1 MSLREVHGR
10 WGRPLYSPTAMSAA
24 RSAKIAVKNAL
35 GLRGVKERQILA
47 GPARGVRMQLDFSGQ
62 TPKYLGMFEWELHDF
77 YRAVLPSSSLIF
89 DVGGAEGYTALLYA
103 ANSPGL
109 VVTFE
114 PDPTEIELLR
124 ANIARNPSLR
134 DRMEI
139 REMAIGRHNGSEA
152 VTLDSLS
159 DEVGA
164 PDFIKIDVDGW
175 ELDVLAG
182 GERTLR
188 DKRPHVVVETHTKRL
203 EDQCGALLVE
213 CGYRPI
219 IKHNRQVWKET
230 RGGSSHNRWLLAT
243 GAPAT

>member
-1 MSLREVHGR
+1 
-10 WGRPLYSPTAMSAA
+10 MSAA
-24 RSAKIAVKNAL
+24 RTAKIAIKNAL
-35 GLRGVKERQILA
+35 GLRGIRERTILA

-77 YRAVLPSSSLIF
+77 YRRILPTSDLIF

-103 ANSPGL
+103 ANCPGR
-109 VVTFE
+109 VMTFE
-114 PDPTEIELLR
+114 PDPSEVELLR
-124 ANIARNPSLR
+124 ANIDRNAQLR
-134 DRMEI
+134 DRVEV
-139 REMAIGRHNGSEA
+139 RETAIGRHNGSAA

-159 DEVGA
+159 EEIGA
-164 PDFIKIDVDGW
+164 PDFIKVDVDGW

-182 GERTLR
+182 GRQTLR
-188 DKRPHVVVETHTKRL
+188 ERHPHLVIETHTKRL

-219 IKHNRQVWKET
+219 IKHNRQIWKET

-243 GAPAT
+243 GSRAI